1 MCKFKHL
8 PAFQI
13 FYQNVSLQ
21 GEKQKKIFRKKS
33 TQQNDLWKMT
43 TKMPYQV
50 ISRKKKKR
58 VKKHKKRNFPP
69 IFLGLDLSDSD
80 DDATWTPFKAEQAA
94 ASGNFT

>member
-1 MCKFKHL
+1 
-8 PAFQI
+8 
-13 FYQNVSLQ
+13 
-21 GEKQKKIFRKKS
+21 
-33 TQQNDLWKMT
+33 MT

-50 ISRKKKKR
+50 ISRKKKR
-58 VKKHKKRNFPP
+58 VKKTQKTKFSP